1 VTVRWEMREKLVP
14 SILIAV
20 LVPLVIGL
28 AMWKGTLSILVVGGL
43 IAAVTGGYVLI
54 RHPLWLYWALAV
66 VMATLPFGRIPGAH
80 LPMYLPLTFICLVAA
95 VVHPRIKTPMSPVE
109 KAVVVQYVVS
119 ALSMVVM
126 ATGITD
132 LSLFIRWSMGTLTL
146 FSLLQLSAENLARFG
161 RIFVYGATANAIF
174 GIYIFLFDHNQ
185 SSFRFLRVFG
195 YIEKYT
201 SGFLAYADGGQWSS
215 VRLGGTWVE
224 PNGAGFNL
232 IVATAMCVV
241 LFTGRRRAV
250 MATILMTAMV
260 LTLSR
265 SSLLTT
271 AAAVIILL
279 TFHTLRARNRMV
291 AIAAVATAAAAIFL
305 APPVRHRL
313 LTSLA
318 AGDAGANDRRAA
330 FLNFPH
336 AMQGHWAFGVGWGV
350 REFWDPTVTY
360 SLVSNAPMLSTYRGG
375 ILCGLAFVG
384 VLATGCVLAYRA
396 IRTANMAWAIYGSFF
411 IGYTLVM
418 AQLDHLACD
427 SPQPV
432 VTFAIF
438 LAFLVS
444 IERARKLKQPQLT
457 NTGEFLPKRTGPP
470 LAAGTAPK
478 SSIR

>member
-1 VTVRWEMREKLVP
+1 MREKLVP
-14 SILIAV
+14 GVLIAV
-20 LVPLVIGL
+20 VVPLVIGL
-28 AMWKGTLSILVVGGL
+28 AMWAGTLSILAVAGLVAAVVG
-43 IAAVTGGYVLI
+43 VYVLL
-54 RHPLWLYWALAV
+54 RHPLWLYWALAL
-66 VMATLPFGRIPGAH
+66 VMSTLPFGRIPGAH
-80 LPMYLPLTFICLVAA
+80 LPMYLPLSFACLVAA
-95 VVHPRIKTPMSPVE
+95 VIHPRIKNPMSSVE
-109 KAVVVQYVVS
+109 KAVVVQYAVS

-146 FSLLQLSAENLARFG
+146 FALLQLPRENLKTFG

-174 GIYIFLFDHNQ
+174 GIYIFLFDPNQ
-185 SSFRFLRVFG
+185 TSFRFLRVFG

-232 IVATAMCVV
+232 IVAAAMCVV
-241 LFTGRRRAV
+241 LFTGRRRVV

-271 AAAVIILL
+271 AAAVVILL
-279 TFHTLRARNRMV
+279 TFHTLRARDRML
-291 AIAAVATAAAAIFL
+291 AIGAVVTAAAAILL

-318 AGDAGANDRRAA
+318 SGDAGANDRRAA

-336 AMQGHWAFGVGWGV
+336 AMEGHWAFGVGWGV

-360 SLVSNAPMLSTYRGG
+360 SLVSNAPLLSTYRGG

-384 VLATGCVLAYRA
+384 VLATGCVLSYRA
-396 IRTANMAWAIYGSFF
+396 IRTDNFGWTIYGSLF
-411 IGYTLVM
+411 IGYTLIM

-432 VTFAIF
+432 LTFAIF
-438 LAFLVS
+438 LAFLVD
-444 IERARKLKQPQLT
+444 IERQRKLKQTQLT
-457 NTGEFLPKRTGPP
+457 DAAEFLPGRAGPP
-470 LAAGTAPK
+470 LPVL
-478 SSIR
+478 R